1 MDSEK
6 KKLNSTTQNG
16 DTDVPVSDDKLQR
29 NGLNEGSSNENI
41 NSSTSESTSAQNGEP
56 ESSSEASADSIKVK
70 KVVDSAVADG
80 AGEPDVVPPVVVA
93 ATS

>member
-1 MDSEK
+1 M
-6 KKLNSTTQNG
+6 
-16 DTDVPVSDDKLQR
+16 SDDKLHR
-29 NGLNEGSSNENI
+29 NGLNEGSSAENV

-56 ESSSEASADSIKVK
+56 ENSSEANAESIKVK
-70 KVVDSAVADG
+70 KVVDSTVADG